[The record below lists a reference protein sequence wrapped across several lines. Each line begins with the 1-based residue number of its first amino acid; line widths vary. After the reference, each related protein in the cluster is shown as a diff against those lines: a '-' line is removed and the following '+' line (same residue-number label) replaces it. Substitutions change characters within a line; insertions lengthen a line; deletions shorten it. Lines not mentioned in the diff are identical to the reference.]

1 VHVDIVAVDAVSMS
15 LMIVREFDAVSMSLM
30 IVREFDAGC
39 KNYADFRT
47 DCFTIVLVRKTLS
60 YLIFS

>member
-1 VHVDIVAVDAVSMS
+1 
-15 LMIVREFDAVSMSLM
+15 MIVREFDAVSMSLM
-30 IVREFDAGC
+30 IVREFDAGF

-47 DCFTIVLVRKTLS
+47 DCFTNVLVRKTLS

>member
-1 VHVDIVAVDAVSMS
+1 MS
-15 LMIVREFDAVSMSLM
+15 SMIVREFDAVSMSLM

-47 DCFTIVLVRKTLS
+47 DCFTSVLVKKTLS